1 MKRAFI
7 TGGSGHVGANL
18 IRRLINQGWQV
29 RCLVHNDTRALEG
42 LDVDCVSGD
51 LLDEDF
57 LSQQMQDCYAV
68 FHAAAN
74 VAIENIDIPLME
86 KTNIDGTRSMCNAAL
101 RSDIHRF
108 VHFSSIHAFE
118 QKPLQATLDEYRPLV
133 DQAGSAPYDSTKA
146 SAELVVKKAYG
157 RGLKTIIINPTGII
171 GPYDFKPSRMG
182 QVISDIMNRKML
194 FTINNG
200 FNWVD
205 VRDVCN
211 IAIES
216 VDSGKPGSNYIVPGS
231 WVSFEDLANVIS
243 KIINKNTRWLTL
255 PFWTAYCFLPMAYCI
270 AKLTG
275 SRPSFS
281 RGSLHALAVQA
292 KKISSRKVEKE
303 FNFKARPL
311 EETIRDTINWIKE
324 HVD

>member
-18 IRRLINQGWQV
+18 TRRLINQGWRV

-42 LDVDCVSGD
+42 LDVDCVHGD

-86 KTNIDGTRSMCNAAL
+86 KINIDGTRSMCNAAL
-101 RSDIHRF
+101 RSDIGRF

-118 QKPLQATLDEYRPLV
+118 QKPLQATLDENRPLV
-133 DQAGSAPYDSTKA
+133 DQTGSAPYDSTKA
-146 SAELVVKKAYG
+146 SAELVVKKAHE

-205 VRDVCN
+205 VRDVCD

-216 VDSGKPGSNYIVPGS
+216 VDRGKPGSNYILS
-231 WVSFEDLANVIS
+231 LIHIS
-243 KIINKNTRWLTL
+243 EPTR
-255 PFWTAYCFLPMAYCI
+255 PY
-270 AKLTG
+270 
-275 SRPSFS
+275 
-281 RGSLHALAVQA
+281 
-292 KKISSRKVEKE
+292 
-303 FNFKARPL
+303 
-311 EETIRDTINWIKE
+311 
-324 HVD
+324 

>member
-18 IRRLINQGWQV
+18 TRRLINQGWRV

-42 LDVDCVSGD
+42 LDVDCVHGD

-86 KTNIDGTRSMCNAAL
+86 KINIGGTRSMCNAAL
-101 RSDIHRF
+101 HSDIDRF

-118 QKPLQATLDEYRPLV
+118 QKPLHATLDENRPLV
-133 DQAGSAPYDSTKA
+133 DQTGSAPYDSTKA
-146 SAELVVKKAYG
+146 SAELVVKKAHE

-205 VRDVCN
+205 VRDVCD

-216 VDSGKPGSNYIVPGS
+216 VDRGKPGSNYIVPGT
-231 WVSFEDLANVIS
+231 WASFEDLANVIS

-255 PFWTAYCFLPMAYCI
+255 PFWMAYCFLPIAYCT

-275 SRPSFS
+275 SRSAFS
-281 RGSLHALAVQA
+281 MGSLHALAVQA

-303 FNFKARPL
+303 FKFKARPL